1 MSDGFAGA
9 CTKKM
14 GGLVHEVEKKL
25 SSGQE
30 LPPGATSAKDSNR
43 YGKEPVQADKKLSAS
58 CSGEDFEK
66 AVSKKLSKKA
76 K

>member
-25 SSGQE
+25 AHGQE
-30 LPPGATSAKDSNR
+30 LPPGASSAKDSNR
-43 YGKEPVQADKKLSAS
+43 YGKEADPEKNLSS
-58 CSGEDFEK
+58 GCSADDFEK
-66 AVSKKLSKKA
+66 AVSKKLSKAA